1 MRPSEDIFH
10 AVASPGSWV
19 NEPSLKRTRVSY
31 TLESTRIELM
41 SVSWPGS
48 IEVGSA
54 TSPTTRVLA
63 AACASRVPTPTTAVI
78 SSTIASVVRHPLI
91 GSPPLREPA

>member
-1 MRPSEDIFH
+1 MRPSGDIVQE
-10 AVASPGSWV
+10 VASPGSWV
-19 NEPSLKRTRVSY
+19 NEPSLKRTSVSY

-54 TSPTTRVLA
+54 TSPTTRVLPA
-63 AACASRVPTPTTAVI
+63 AVASWATPASIAVSAAITTRA
-78 SSTIASVVRHPLI
+78 RLPPLI
-91 GSPPLREPA
+91 AFSSARR